1 MCVLVEQCTNSNV
14 YQIEDK
20 TDTIHRKTSLLLAAF
35 EGSHPL
41 VPRRKQSAYELERG
55 PIYPETEAEKWT
67 SILQDGTKTRLSHR
81 NGTKALVAS
90 PQKMTGTVTDVGI
103 RTDPSLEVY
112 FNADVS
118 DASKDARQ
126 QTFRRKTLDALNPT

>member
-1 MCVLVEQCTNSNV
+1 M
-14 YQIEDK
+14 
-20 TDTIHRKTSLLLAAF
+20 LAAF

-67 SILQDGTKTRLSHR
+67 NILQDGTKTRLLHR
-81 NGTKALVAS
+81 NGTKCLAAS
-90 PQKMTGTVTDVGI
+90 PQNMTGTVTDVGI

-112 FNADVS
+112 FTAEFS

-126 QTFRRKTLDALNPT
+126 QPFRRKTLDALNPT